1 MIFYGGGR
9 KGKILNL
16 NRVTRVRPFRRKGLN
31 LNYKSEDVKE
41 CFIVFL
47 EEKGKYIREFVMRFL
62 GFPYSVS
69 YRVEEKVA
77 LERQH
82 SCSHSICVKYL
93 YIVVFLIDLMPLY
106 LNFRFINSFQNRRT
120 FFRLNFLLGD
130 IFVKLFY

>member
-1 MIFYGGGR
+1 MNRTIRFQPYEKKKKKKTAIVSKGNGKKLYLVMYVYDILWGER
-9 KGKILNL
+9 KGEILNL

-77 LERQH
+77 LER
-82 SCSHSICVKYL
+82 
-93 YIVVFLIDLMPLY
+93 
-106 LNFRFINSFQNRRT
+106 
-120 FFRLNFLLGD
+120 
-130 IFVKLFY
+130 

>member
-1 MIFYGGGR
+1 MNFFPILFFFLFSLFSFLHIPWIVRFVSNHTKKKKKKKNGIVSKGNGKKLYLVMYVYDILWGGGR
-9 KGKILNL
+9 KGEILNL

-77 LERQH
+77 LER
-82 SCSHSICVKYL
+82 
-93 YIVVFLIDLMPLY
+93 
-106 LNFRFINSFQNRRT
+106 
-120 FFRLNFLLGD
+120 
-130 IFVKLFY
+130 